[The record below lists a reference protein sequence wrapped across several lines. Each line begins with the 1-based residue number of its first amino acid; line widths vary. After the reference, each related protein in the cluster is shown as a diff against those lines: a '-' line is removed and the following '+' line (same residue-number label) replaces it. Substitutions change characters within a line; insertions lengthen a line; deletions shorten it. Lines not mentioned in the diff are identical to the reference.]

1 MHHFI
6 VGVDVSKQRL
16 DVCGPGGAPRQI
28 ANQPAPLAAFAQ
40 DLAQRRAFVV
50 FEATGRYSWPLRDAL
65 EAAGVAH
72 HSVNPAR
79 ARHFA
84 RACGIIGKT
93 DRVDAQVLRAMGAAL
108 DLPPSL
114 PPGPGRRQL
123 KALATRRRQL
133 VDMKTQE
140 KIRLHEIEA
149 FLRQGLERH
158 ISQLAQEIAALDAE
172 IARVTRRDPDLAAE
186 QALLLSAPGGRLN
199 FGPVVVA
206 GLASDLAELGHLDR
220 RRIAALAGLA
230 PIARDSGART
240 PARSIGGGRPYLRS
254 LLYLAGLQASRRCP
268 RFIAF
273 RARLEAAGKTAKQ
286 AIIAVARKLLTILNA
301 MLRTGKPFDPKAV

>member
-1 MHHFI
+1 MHDLI

-16 DVCGPGGAPRQI
+16 DICDPDSETRQV
-28 ANQPAPLAAFAQ
+28 ANDPAALQSFAQ
-40 DLAQRRAFVV
+40 GLALRQAFVV

-65 EAAGVAH
+65 EAACVPY
-72 HSVNPAR
+72 HSANPAR

-93 DRVDAQVLRAMGAAL
+93 DRVDARVLAAMGAAL
-108 DLPPSL
+108 ALPASVPL
-114 PPGPGRRQL
+114 ACGRRRL
-123 KALATRRRQL
+123 RALGTRRRQL
-133 VDMKTQE
+133 VAMKTQE
-140 KIRLHEIEA
+140 KTRLHEAES
-149 FLRQGLERH
+149 FLREGYERH
-158 ISQLAQEIAALDAE
+158 ISQLEKDIAALEAE
-172 IARVTRRDPDLAAE
+172 IARVTRQDPELAAE
-186 QALLLSAPGGRLN
+186 QALLLSAPGV
-199 FGPVVVA
+199 GPVVAA
-206 GLASDLAELGHLDR
+206 GLACELAELGHLDR

-240 PARSIGGGRPYLRS
+240 PVRSIGGGRPYLRS
-254 LLYLAGLQASRRCP
+254 LLYLAALQASRRCA

-301 MLRTGKPFDPKAV
+301 MLRTGKPFDPEAV